1 LNGSG
6 VSQLTDDKDSTGWE
20 RKKEQS
26 RARAKRLKENVEAA
40 RRKHLGVSQTPGV
53 KVKGYEFQD
62 SSPDDTNS
70 EDLQSIVTSYI
81 LRRGG
86 FEVVGEDAK
95 VMNILTRERNSDVA
109 SIHIARITGLDE
121 KYGLAR
127 KFFAKRNESVKA
139 SQLEDGAIIE
149 YGLES
154 YKGFVSRTYY
164 VVRGWEFSPFVQHNY
179 RKD

>member
-1 LNGSG
+1 
-6 VSQLTDDKDSTGWE
+6 LTEDDETIGWE
-20 RKKEQS
+20 RKKEIS
-26 RARAKRLKENVEAA
+26 RKRAKQLKENVETA

-62 SSPDDTNS
+62 NSSEDTS
-70 EDLQSIVTSYI
+70 PEDLQSIVTSYI

-95 VMNILTRERNSDVA
+95 VMSILSRKREPDVA
-109 SIHIARITGLDE
+109 ATYIVKITGTDE

-127 KFFAKRNESVKA
+127 KFFPKRNRSVKA
-139 SQLEDGAIIE
+139 SKFEDGTIIE
-149 YGLES
+149 YGIES

-164 VVRGWEFSPFVQHNY
+164 VVKGWEFYPFVQHNY
-179 RKD
+179 RKE

>member
-1 LNGSG
+1 M
-6 VSQLTDDKDSTGWE
+6 TDDQDSNGWE
-20 RKKEQS
+20 RRKEQS
-26 RARAKRLKENVEAA
+26 RARAKRLKENVETA

-62 SSPDDTNS
+62 SSTDDANP

-81 LRRGG
+81 LQRGG

-95 VMNILTRERNSDVA
+95 VMSILSREREPDVA
-109 SIHIARITGLDE
+109 ATYIAKITGTDE

-127 KFFAKRNESVKA
+127 KFFPKRNRSVKA
-139 SQLEDGAIIE
+139 SKFEDGTIIE
-149 YGLES
+149 YGIES

-164 VVRGWEFSPFVQHNY
+164 VVKGWEFYPFVQHNY
-179 RKD
+179 RKE